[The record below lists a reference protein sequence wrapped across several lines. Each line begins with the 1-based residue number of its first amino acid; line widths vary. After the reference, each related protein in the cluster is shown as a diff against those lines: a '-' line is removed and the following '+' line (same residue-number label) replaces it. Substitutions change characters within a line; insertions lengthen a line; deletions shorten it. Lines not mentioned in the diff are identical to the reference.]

1 MEETK
6 EYAVAVV
13 TRTKNRPL
21 LLPRAR
27 ESVATQTFQ
36 DYLWVLVNDAGEPE
50 PVEQEAAAARAKGLD
65 TLVIHR
71 DRSSG
76 IEAASNDGIGRTKSE
91 FVAIHDDDDSW
102 QPDFL
107 ARTVAFLRENPA
119 FVGVATRCF
128 SVEET
133 LSDAGPKTIQTTPY
147 NDRLHAVHLG
157 DMAIQNQFPP
167 ISFLFRRSLYEQ
179 LGGFDES
186 LPVLGDWDFHLRAL
200 LLGNIGVI
208 PEKLANYH
216 LRERPQGGLRQYGN
230 TITNG
235 DEMHLLHDSLYRNR
249 KLRED
254 MEAGRPGLGFLLTMG
269 RMEQHLSHR
278 LDGLSHMLLAA
289 KAVARKLKILG
300 LMRRLSRSA

>member
-6 EYAVAVV
+6 EYAIAVV

-27 ESVATQTFQ
+27 ESVEAQSFK
-36 DYLWVLVNDAGEPE
+36 DRLWVLVNDAGEPE
-50 PVEQEAAAARAKGLD
+50 PVERQAAAARAKGLE

-71 DRSSG
+71 ERSTG
-76 IEAASNDGIGRTKSE
+76 MEAASNDGIGRTKSE
-91 FVAIHDDDDSW
+91 FVVVHDDDDTW
-102 QPDFL
+102 HPDFL
-107 ARTVAFLRENPA
+107 ARTIAFLRENPT
-119 FVGVATRCF
+119 FIGITTHCMR
-128 SVEET
+128 VEET
-133 LSDAGPKTIQTTPY
+133 LSDAGPKVIQKTPY
-147 NDRLHAVHLG
+147 NDRLHTVQMG

-167 ISFLFRRSLYEQ
+167 ITFLFRRSVHAQ

-200 LLGNIGVI
+200 LVGDIAVI

-216 LRERPQGGLRQYGN
+216 VRERPEGELWQYGN
-230 TITNG
+230 TITSG
-235 DEMHLLHDSLYRNR
+235 DDMHLLHDSLYRNR

-254 MEAGRPGLGFLLTMG
+254 IEAGRPGIGFLLTMG

-278 LDGLSHMLLAA
+278 LDGLDHMLRAA
-289 KAVARKLKILG
+289 KAVAEKLKILG

>member
-1 MEETK
+1 MEESK

-27 ESVATQTFQ
+27 ESVETQSFE
-36 DYLWVLVNDAGEPE
+36 DRLWVLVNDAGEPE
-50 PVEQEAAAARAKGLD
+50 PVQRQAAAARAKGLD

-76 IEAASNDGIGRTKSE
+76 MEAASNDGIGRTKSE
-91 FVAIHDDDDSW
+91 FVVMHDDDDTW
-102 QPDFL
+102 HPDFL
-107 ARTVAFLRENPA
+107 ARTVAFLRDDPA
-119 FVGVATRCF
+119 FVGVTTRCLR
-128 SVEET
+128 VEET
-133 LSDAGPKTIQTTPY
+133 LSEAGPKIRQTTPY

-167 ISFLFRRSLYEQ
+167 ISFLFRRSLYDQ

-200 LLGNIGVI
+200 LAGDIGVI
-208 PEKLANYH
+208 QETLANYH
-216 LRERPQGGLRQYGN
+216 LRERPEGELRQYGN
-230 TITNG
+230 SITSG
-235 DEMHLLHDSLYRNR
+235 DDLHLLHDSRYRNR

-254 MEAGRPGLGFLLTMG
+254 IEAGRPGIGFLLTMG

-289 KAVARKLKILG
+289 KAVAQKLKILG

>member
-6 EYAVAVV
+6 KYAVVVV

-27 ESVATQTFQ
+27 ESVEAQSYE
-36 DYLWVLVNDAGEPE
+36 DRLWVLVNDAGAREPIE
-50 PVEQEAAAARAKGLD
+50 REAAAARAKGLD

-71 DRSSG
+71 DQSSG
-76 IEAASNDGIGRTKSE
+76 MEAASNHGIGSSTSE
-91 FVAIHDDDDSW
+91 FVVIHDDDDTW
-102 QPDFL
+102 HPDFL
-107 ARTVAFLRENPA
+107 TRTVAFLRDNPT
-119 FVGVATRCF
+119 FVGVTTRCF
-128 SVEET
+128 RVEET
-133 LSDAGPKTIQTTPY
+133 LSEAGPKIFQTTPY
-147 NDRLHAVHLG
+147 NDRLHAMHLG

-200 LLGNIGVI
+200 LVGDIGVI

-216 LRERPQGGLRQYGN
+216 LREQPAGGLSQYGN
-230 TITNG
+230 TITSG
-235 DEMHLLHDSLYRNR
+235 DEMHLLHDSLYRNQ

-254 MEAGRPGLGFLLTMG
+254 IEAGRPGIGFLLTMG
-269 RMEQHLSHR
+269 RMEQHLSQR

-289 KAVARKLKILG
+289 KAVARKLGILG

>member
-6 EYAVAVV
+6 KYAVAVV
-13 TRTKNRPL
+13 TRTQNRPL

-27 ESVATQTFQ
+27 ESVETQSFE
-36 DYLWVLVNDAGEPE
+36 DRLWVLVNDAGERE
-50 PVEQEAAAARAKGLD
+50 PVEREAAAARAKGLD

-71 DRSSG
+71 DKSNG
-76 IEAASNDGIGRTKSE
+76 MEAASNHGIGRTRSE
-91 FVAIHDDDDSW
+91 FVAIHDDDDTW
-102 QPDFL
+102 HPDFL
-107 ARTVAFLRENPA
+107 AKTVAFLHDNPT
-119 FVGVATRCF
+119 FIGVTARCF
-128 SVEET
+128 RVEET
-133 LSDAGPKTIQTTPY
+133 LSEAGPKIIQTTPY
-147 NDRLHAVHLG
+147 NDRLRAMHLG

-200 LLGNIGVI
+200 LVGNIGVV

-216 LRERPQGGLRQYGN
+216 IRERPEGGLGQYGN
-230 TITNG
+230 TITDG
-235 DEMHLLHDSLYRNR
+235 GEMHLLHDSLYRNR

-254 MEAGRPGLGFLLTMG
+254 IEAGRPGIGFLLTMG
-269 RMEQHLSHR
+269 RMEQHLSQR